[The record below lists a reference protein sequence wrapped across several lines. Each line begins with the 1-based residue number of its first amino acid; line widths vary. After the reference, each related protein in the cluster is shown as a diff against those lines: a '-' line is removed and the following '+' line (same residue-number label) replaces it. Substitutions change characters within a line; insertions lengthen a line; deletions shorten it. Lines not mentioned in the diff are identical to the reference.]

1 MAQANGR
8 KAPNRTPNAG
18 SPEMENTKGNDLLKL
33 ASDIVAAY
41 VSNNPVPVS
50 ELPAMIKSV
59 HLTLGNL
66 QGGVAGEIAT
76 TQKPVVPIKRSI
88 TPEYL
93 ICLEDGKKLKMLKRY
108 LRSRYGLSP
117 DQYRAKWGLPADY
130 PMVASNYAAQR
141 SEFAKKIGLGR
152 SAPATKGRRRG

>member
-1 MAQANGR
+1 
-8 KAPNRTPNAG
+8 
-18 SPEMENTKGNDLLKL
+18 MEIEKTENLLRL
-33 ASDIVAAY
+33 ATDIVAAY
-41 VSNNPVPVS
+41 VSNNPVPVG
-50 ELPAMIKSV
+50 ELPSMIKSV
-59 HLTLGNL
+59 HATLGSL
-66 QGGVAGEIAT
+66 AGMGGGDIAT
-76 TQKPVVPIKRSI
+76 SQKPAVPLKKSI

-108 LRSRYGLSP
+108 LRSRYALTP

-152 SAPATKGRRRG
+152 SAPATKSRRRG